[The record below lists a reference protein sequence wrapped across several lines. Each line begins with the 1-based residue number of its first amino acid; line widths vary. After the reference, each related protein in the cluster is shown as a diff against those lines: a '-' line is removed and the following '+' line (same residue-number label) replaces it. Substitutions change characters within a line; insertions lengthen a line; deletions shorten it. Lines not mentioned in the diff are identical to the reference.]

1 MKKLIVRAAVLAIF
15 TAGISTTTGIV
26 TAGTAMACESHNQ
39 RSDQLAASLPQVTYG
54 QSGKHV
60 LALQLALHNE
70 GYNLQGTGKYAQN
83 TLAAV
88 RDFQRKHGIN
98 DSGIVGSKT
107 WQALVGK
114 LSPSVSGNG
123 GVVAPKFGI
132 TPGERN
138 QDKMDTLVNVVQ
150 RIYPYFTRDLPSEG
164 AVYGPGMQSLVKDFQ
179 KRAGIKASGI
189 VGPKTWAAMFEAVS
203 VSGMWGC

>member
-1 MKKLIVRAAVLAIF
+1 MKKLIVRAAILAIF
-15 TAGISTTTGIV
+15 TAGISGVTGIA
-26 TAGTAMACESHNQ
+26 TAGTAMACESHGQ
-39 RSDQLAASLPQVTYG
+39 RSDQLADSLPQVTYG

-70 GYNLQGTGKYAQN
+70 GYHLQGTGKYAQN

-88 RDFQRKHGIN
+88 KDFQRKNGIN

-107 WQALVGK
+107 WHALVGK
-114 LSPSVSGNG
+114 LSPSVTGNG
-123 GVVAPKFGI
+123 GATPAGFSI

-138 QDKMDTLVNVVQ
+138 QDKMDTLFNVVQ
-150 RIYPYFTRDLPSEG
+150 RIYPYVGHGLPNEG
-164 AVYGPGMQSLVKDFQ
+164 AVYGPRTQALVKDFQ

-189 VGPKTWAAMFEAVS
+189 IGPKTWSAMFEAVS
-203 VSGMWGC
+203 VSGGWGC